1 MSVKK
6 MMEAYTK
13 SDHANVVE
21 GNDPVAIVALLFDEL
36 IRSMQDFVK
45 HSNSNTGN
53 PETKSRQFSRSLTI
67 IYALQSS
74 LNFEDGGDI
83 AENLFRLYEYGRQQL
98 LQDWKEK
105 SIDGTEKAIIALD
118 EIRGAWHQLSRQGIQ
133 QDEQQGT
140 QQSYQQGASE

>member
-13 SDHANVVE
+13 SDHTNVVE

-45 HSNSNTGN
+45 HSDPKTGI

-67 IYALQSS
+67 IYALQSN

-83 AENLFRLYEYGRQQL
+83 ADNLFRLYEYGRQQL

-105 SIDGTEKAIIALD
+105 TIDGSQKAIAALD
-118 EIRGAWHQLSRQGIQ
+118 EIRDAWHQLSRQGVQ
-133 QDEQQGT
+133 PDMQPNVQPNMQKGE
-140 QQSYQQGASE
+140 SE